1 MERDDLMKK
10 DFKEEERQNPK
21 FPSDTWD
28 NADDIPTST
37 DVIASTECTG
47 LIPTPPQFA
56 SEAESYT
63 DLFSI
68 PKPQGARE
76 RLAKSNSSKK

>member
-1 MERDDLMKK
+1 MKR
-10 DFKEEERQNPK
+10 DFKEEEQQNPK

-28 NADDIPTST
+28 NADDIATST
-37 DVIASTECTG
+37 EVIASTECTG
-47 LIPTPPQFA
+47 LKQTPPQIA

-76 RLAKSNSSKK
+76 HLAKSNSSR